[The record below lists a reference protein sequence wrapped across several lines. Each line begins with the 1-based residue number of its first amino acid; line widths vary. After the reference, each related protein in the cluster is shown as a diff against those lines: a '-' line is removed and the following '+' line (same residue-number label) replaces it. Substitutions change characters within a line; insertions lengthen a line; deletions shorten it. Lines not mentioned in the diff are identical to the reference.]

1 MIYLNEYHRLRR
13 DFRIK
18 VISSN
23 VFSLSILMVVFF
35 NIYYVASRFSNNMFW
50 VATLSTL
57 FFAVFLFKPFREFF
71 ESNFNNVDKLNNI
84 NIYYN
89 YLSSD
94 KNKEEIFL
102 SKDRVGFI
110 IVFIV
115 YVYISSILFSLS
127 DNENYLYII
136 LCLYLFFPI
145 FIFLQSIRSTDELAL
160 SRVLTKINDDFSEI
174 DAKHFIK
181 PILNHLN
188 LVNKFLQVLRVNKLN
203 DVMLETFIEFKTI
216 NITLKS
222 ELISRFLQSDNLEL
236 FKKVKILG
244 YFDVLGEPDINTY
257 RFALDNYYETN
268 NLELMF
274 LVFKDIY
281 ERNKDL
287 ASKLVEEE
295 TDLSFKSILNSFILK
310 LSLSENLDIKN
321 KVVKI

>member
-1 MIYLNEYHRLRR
+1 MIYLNEYHRLRK

-18 VISSN
+18 AISSN
-23 VFSLSILMVVFF
+23 VFALSILMVVFF
-35 NIYYVASRFSNNMFW
+35 NIYYVANRFSNNMFW
-50 VATLSTL
+50 VATLLTVI
-57 FFAVFLFKPFREFF
+57 FAVFLFKPFREFF

-89 YLSSD
+89 YISSD
-94 KNKEEIFL
+94 NKKEENIL

-115 YVYISSILFSLS
+115 YIYISSILFSLS
-127 DNENYLYII
+127 DNENNLYII
-136 LCLYLFFPI
+136 LCLYLSFPI
-145 FIFLQSIRSTDELAL
+145 FIFLQSIRRTDELAL
-160 SRVLTKINDDFSEI
+160 SKVLTKINDDFSES

-188 LVNKFLQVLRVNKLN
+188 LVNKFLQALRVNKLN
-203 DVMLETFIEFKTI
+203 DVMLQTFIEFKTI

-222 ELISRFLQSDNLEL
+222 ELISRFLQADNLEL
-236 FKKVKILG
+236 FKKIKILG

-287 ASKLVEEE
+287 ASKLAEEE

-321 KVVKI
+321 KVLKI